1 MSQYVNITMLNRA
14 RKYSVT
20 MKRFLPLLL
29 IGGLGSAAN
38 ADIIHQIS
46 ASTQLQVQAAST
58 HATRIGSTYAVSG
71 NNIELGTTSTTDANG
86 TTVTTSNMGGLT
98 AGTAAT
104 SLDAATMVNGT
115 YQIKTAGDAF
125 SLTESFTLGDD
136 AVAYSATSGVVVE
149 DLSATAAT
157 STAVTTTG
165 TDENGDATSTTVTT
179 TTPATNAWGVVE
191 SMPLFG
197 DTSTYAGGHTGSLAG
212 TIKSSGEI
220 TLTAGGAG
228 TTATGQITS
237 TLTIK

>member
-1 MSQYVNITMLNRA
+1 M
-14 RKYSVT
+14 
-20 MKRFLPLLL
+20 
-29 IGGLGSAAN
+29 

-71 NNIELGTTSTTDANG
+71 NNIQLGTTTTTDSSNN
-86 TTVTTSNMGGLT
+86 TSTVTSNMGGLT

-104 SLDAATMVNGT
+104 STDAATMVNGT
-115 YQIKTAGDAF
+115 YEIKTAGDAF

-136 AVAYSATSGVVVE
+136 AIDFRASTGGVTVE

-157 STAVTTTG
+157 STT
-165 TDENGDATSTTVTT
+165 NGNTTSTTPGTF
-179 TTPATNAWGVVE
+179 AYGVVTE
-191 SMPLFG
+191 MPVFG
-197 DTSTYAGGHTGSLAG
+197 DTSTYAGGHAGGLAG

>member
-1 MSQYVNITMLNRA
+1 M
-14 RKYSVT
+14 
-20 MKRFLPLLL
+20 
-29 IGGLGSAAN
+29 

-58 HATRIGSTYAVSG
+58 HSTRIGSTYAVSG
-71 NNIELGTTSTTDANG
+71 NNIELGTTT
-86 TTVTTSNMGGLT
+86 TTVTGGQTTTSDMGGLT
-98 AGTAAT
+98 AGTSAT

-136 AVAYSATSGVVVE
+136 AIDFTASTGGVTVE
-149 DLSATAAT
+149 DLHATAAT
-157 STAVTTTG
+157 STTSGG
-165 TDENGDATSTTVTT
+165 TTT
-179 TTPATNAWGVVE
+179 TTPGTFAYGVVTE
-191 SMPLFG
+191 MPVFG
-197 DTSTYAGGHTGSLAG
+197 DTTTTAGGHAGGLAG

-237 TLTIK
+237 TLTIR

>member
-1 MSQYVNITMLNRA
+1 M
-14 RKYSVT
+14 
-20 MKRFLPLLL
+20 
-29 IGGLGSAAN
+29 

-71 NNIELGTTSTTDANG
+71 NNIQLGTTTTTDSSNN
-86 TTVTTSNMGGLT
+86 TSTTTSNMGGLT

-115 YQIKTAGDAF
+115 YEIKTAGDAF

-165 TDENGDATSTTVTT
+165 TDANGDATSTTVTT

-197 DTSTYAGGHTGSLAG
+197 DTSTYAGGHAGSLAG

>member
-1 MSQYVNITMLNRA
+1 M
-14 RKYSVT
+14 
-20 MKRFLPLLL
+20 
-29 IGGLGSAAN
+29 

-58 HATRIGSTYAVSG
+58 HSTRIGSTYAVSG
-71 NNIELGTTSTTDANG
+71 NNIELGTTSTFTCTANCG
-86 TTVTTSNMGGLT
+86 EGQTPTGSTNVTTSDMGGLT
-98 AGTAAT
+98 AGTGAT

-136 AVAYSATSGVVVE
+136 AVAYSATSGVIVE

-165 TDENGDATSTTVTT
+165 TDANGDATSTTVTT

>member
-1 MSQYVNITMLNRA
+1 
-14 RKYSVT
+14 
-20 MKRFLPLLL
+20 MKRFIPILFLASFSSPVM
-29 IGGLGSAAN
+29 

-165 TDENGDATSTTVTT
+165 TDANGDATSTTVTT

-220 TLTAGGAG
+220 TLTAGAG

>member
-1 MSQYVNITMLNRA
+1 M
-14 RKYSVT
+14 
-20 MKRFLPLLL
+20 
-29 IGGLGSAAN
+29 

-46 ASTQLQVQAAST
+46 ASTQLRVDSAAT
-58 HATRIGSTYAVSG
+58 QATRIGSTYAVSG
-71 NNIELGTTSTTDANG
+71 NNIELGTTT
-86 TTVTTSNMGGLT
+86 TTVTGGQTTTSDMGGLT
-98 AGTAAT
+98 AGTSAT

-136 AVAYSATSGVVVE
+136 AVAYSATSGVIVE

-157 STAVTTTG
+157 STTVTTTG
-165 TDENGDATSTTVTT
+165 TDANGNATSTAVTT

-191 SMPLFG
+191 TMPLFG
-197 DTSTYAGGHTGSLAG
+197 DTSTYAGGHAGSLAG
-212 TIKSSGEI
+212 TIKSSGEV
-220 TLTAGGAG
+220 TLTAGGSG

>member
-1 MSQYVNITMLNRA
+1 
-14 RKYSVT
+14 
-20 MKRFLPLLL
+20 MKRFIPILFLASFSSP
-29 IGGLGSAAN
+29 AM

-71 NNIELGTTSTTDANG
+71 NNIELGTTSTTTNG
-86 TTVTTSNMGGLT
+86 TTTVTTSDMGGLT
-98 AGTAAT
+98 AGTGAT

-136 AVAYSATSGVVVE
+136 AIEFTASTGGVTVE

-157 STAVTTTG
+157 STT
-165 TDENGDATSTTVTT
+165 NGNTTSTTPGTF
-179 TTPATNAWGVVE
+179 AYGVVTE
-191 SMPLFG
+191 MPVFG
-197 DTSTYAGGHTGSLAG
+197 DTSTYAGGHAGGLAG
-212 TIKSSGEI
+212 TIKSSGEV

>member
-1 MSQYVNITMLNRA
+1 
-14 RKYSVT
+14 
-20 MKRFLPLLL
+20 MKRFIPILFLASFSSP
-29 IGGLGSAAN
+29 AM

-71 NNIELGTTSTTDANG
+71 NNIQLGTTTTTDSSNN
-86 TTVTTSNMGGLT
+86 TSTTTSNMGGLT

-115 YQIKTAGDAF
+115 YEIKTAGDAF

-136 AVAYSATSGVVVE
+136 AIDFTASSGGVTVE
-149 DLSATAAT
+149 DLHATAAT
-157 STAVTTTG
+157 ST
-165 TDENGDATSTTVTT
+165 TSGNTTT
-179 TTPATNAWGVVE
+179 TTPGTFAYGVVKE
-191 SMPLFG
+191 MPVFG
-197 DTSTYAGGHTGSLAG
+197 DTSTYAGGHAGGLAG

>member
-1 MSQYVNITMLNRA
+1 
-14 RKYSVT
+14 
-20 MKRFLPLLL
+20 MKRFIPILFLASF
-29 IGGLGSAAN
+29 GSPAM

-71 NNIELGTTSTTDANG
+71 NNIELGTTSTTDSSNNT
-86 TTVTTSNMGGLT
+86 TTVTSNMGGLT
-98 AGTAAT
+98 AGTNAT

-136 AVAYSATSGVVVE
+136 AIDFTASTGGVTVE
-149 DLSATAAT
+149 DLHATAAT
-157 STAVTTTG
+157 STTSGG
-165 TDENGDATSTTVTT
+165 TTT
-179 TTPATNAWGVVE
+179 TTPGTFAYGVVKE
-191 SMPLFG
+191 MPVFG
-197 DTSTYAGGHTGSLAG
+197 DTSTYAGGHAGGLAG
-212 TIKSSGEI
+212 TIKSSGEV

>member
-1 MSQYVNITMLNRA
+1 
-14 RKYSVT
+14 
-20 MKRFLPLLL
+20 MKRFIPILFLASFSSP
-29 IGGLGSAAN
+29 AM

-71 NNIELGTTSTTDANG
+71 NNIQLGTTTTTDSSNN
-86 TTVTTSNMGGLT
+86 TSTVTSNMGGLT

-104 SLDAATMVNGT
+104 STDAATMVNGT
-115 YQIKTAGDAF
+115 YEIKTAGDAF

-136 AVAYSATSGVVVE
+136 AIDFRASTGGVTVE
-149 DLSATAAT
+149 DLHATAAT
-157 STAVTTTG
+157 ST
-165 TDENGDATSTTVTT
+165 TSGNTTT
-179 TTPATNAWGVVE
+179 TTPGTFAYGVVKE
-191 SMPLFG
+191 MPVFG
-197 DTSTYAGGHTGSLAG
+197 DTSTYAGGHAGGLAG

>member
-1 MSQYVNITMLNRA
+1 
-14 RKYSVT
+14 
-20 MKRFLPLLL
+20 MKRFIPILFLASFSSP
-29 IGGLGSAAN
+29 AM

-46 ASTQLQVQAAST
+46 ASTQLRVDSAAT
-58 HATRIGSTYAVSG
+58 QATRIGSTYAVSG
-71 NNIELGTTSTTDANG
+71 NNIELGTTSTTNNG
-86 TTVTTSNMGGLT
+86 TTVTTSDMGGLT
-98 AGTAAT
+98 AGTGAT

-136 AVAYSATSGVVVE
+136 AVAYSASSGVIVE

-157 STAVTTTG
+157 STTVTTAG
-165 TDENGDATSTTVTT
+165 TDANGNATSTAVTT

-197 DTSTYAGGHTGSLAG
+197 DTTTTSGGYAGSLAG

-237 TLTIK
+237 TLTIR

>member
-1 MSQYVNITMLNRA
+1 
-14 RKYSVT
+14 
-20 MKRFLPLLL
+20 MKRFIPILFLASFSSP
-29 IGGLGSAAN
+29 AM

-71 NNIELGTTSTTDANG
+71 NNIELGTTSTFTCTANCG
-86 TTVTTSNMGGLT
+86 EGQTPTGSTTATTSDMGGLT
-98 AGTAAT
+98 AGTGAT
-104 SLDAATMVNGT
+104 STDAATMVNGT

-136 AVAYSATSGVVVE
+136 AIDFTATTGGVTVE
-149 DLSATAAT
+149 DLHATAAT
-157 STAVTTTG
+157 STTSGG
-165 TDENGDATSTTVTT
+165 TTT
-179 TTPATNAWGVVE
+179 TTPGTFAYGVVKE
-191 SMPLFG
+191 MPVFG
-197 DTSTYAGGHTGSLAG
+197 DTSTYAGGHAGGLAG
-212 TIKSSGEI
+212 TITSSGEV

>member
-1 MSQYVNITMLNRA
+1 
-14 RKYSVT
+14 
-20 MKRFLPLLL
+20 MKRFIPILFLASFSSP
-29 IGGLGSAAN
+29 AM

-71 NNIELGTTSTTDANG
+71 NNIELGTTT
-86 TTVTTSNMGGLT
+86 TTVTGGTTTTSDMGGLT
-98 AGTAAT
+98 AGTGAT

-136 AVAYSATSGVVVE
+136 AVAYSASSGVIVE

-157 STAVTTTG
+157 STTVTTAG
-165 TDENGDATSTTVTT
+165 TDANGNATSTAVTT

-197 DTSTYAGGHTGSLAG
+197 DTTTTSGGYAGSLAG

-237 TLTIK
+237 TLTIR

>member
-1 MSQYVNITMLNRA
+1 M
-14 RKYSVT
+14 
-20 MKRFLPLLL
+20 
-29 IGGLGSAAN
+29 

-71 NNIELGTTSTTDANG
+71 NNIQLGTTTTTDSSNN
-86 TTVTTSNMGGLT
+86 TSTTTSNMGGLT
-98 AGTAAT
+98 AGTSAT

-115 YQIKTAGDAF
+115 YEIKTAGDAF

-136 AVAYSATSGVVVE
+136 AIDFTATTGGVTVE
-149 DLSATAAT
+149 DLHATAAT
-157 STAVTTTG
+157 STTSGG
-165 TDENGDATSTTVTT
+165 TTT
-179 TTPATNAWGVVE
+179 TTPGTFAYGVVKE
-191 SMPLFG
+191 MPVFG
-197 DTSTYAGGHTGSLAG
+197 DTSTYAGGHAGGLAG

>member
-1 MSQYVNITMLNRA
+1 M
-14 RKYSVT
+14 
-20 MKRFLPLLL
+20 
-29 IGGLGSAAN
+29 

-58 HATRIGSTYAVSG
+58 HSTRIGSTYAVSG
-71 NNIELGTTSTTDANG
+71 NNIELGTTT
-86 TTVTTSNMGGLT
+86 TTVTGGTTTTSDMGGLT
-98 AGTAAT
+98 AGTGAT

-136 AVAYSATSGVVVE
+136 AVAYSATSGVIVE

-157 STAVTTTG
+157 STTVTTTG
-165 TDENGDATSTTVTT
+165 TDANGNATSTAVTT

-191 SMPLFG
+191 TMPLFG
-197 DTSTYAGGHTGSLAG
+197 DTSTYAGGHAGSLAG
-212 TIKSSGEI
+212 TIKSSGEV
-220 TLTAGGAG
+220 TLTAGVSG

>member
-1 MSQYVNITMLNRA
+1 M
-14 RKYSVT
+14 
-20 MKRFLPLLL
+20 
-29 IGGLGSAAN
+29 

-71 NNIELGTTSTTDANG
+71 NNIELGTTSTFTCTANCG
-86 TTVTTSNMGGLT
+86 EGQTPTGSTNVTTSDMGGLT
-98 AGTAAT
+98 AGTGAT
-104 SLDAATMVNGT
+104 STDAATMVNGT

-165 TDENGDATSTTVTT
+165 TDANGDATSTTVTT

-197 DTSTYAGGHTGSLAG
+197 DTSTYAGGHGGSLAG

>member
-1 MSQYVNITMLNRA
+1 M
-14 RKYSVT
+14 
-20 MKRFLPLLL
+20 
-29 IGGLGSAAN
+29 

-58 HATRIGSTYAVSG
+58 HSTRIGSTYAVSG
-71 NNIELGTTSTTDANG
+71 NNIELGTTT
-86 TTVTTSNMGGLT
+86 TTVTGGTTTTSDMGGLT
-98 AGTAAT
+98 AGTGAT

-136 AVAYSATSGVVVE
+136 AVAYSATSGVIVE

-157 STAVTTTG
+157 STTVTTTG
-165 TDENGDATSTTVTT
+165 TDANGNATSTAVTT

-191 SMPLFG
+191 TMPLFG
-197 DTSTYAGGHTGSLAG
+197 DTSTYAGGHAGSLAG
-212 TIKSSGEI
+212 TIKSSGEV
-220 TLTAGGAG
+220 TLTAGGSG
-228 TTATGQITS
+228 TKATGQITS

>member
-1 MSQYVNITMLNRA
+1 
-14 RKYSVT
+14 
-20 MKRFLPLLL
+20 MKRFIPILFLASFSSP
-29 IGGLGSAAN
+29 AM

-46 ASTQLQVQAAST
+46 ASTQLRVDSAAT
-58 HATRIGSTYAVSG
+58 QATRIGSTYAVSG
-71 NNIELGTTSTTDANG
+71 NNIELGTTT
-86 TTVTTSNMGGLT
+86 TTVTGGQTTTSDMGGLT
-98 AGTAAT
+98 AGTGAT

-136 AVAYSATSGVVVE
+136 AVAYSATSGVIVE

-157 STAVTTTG
+157 STTVTTTG
-165 TDENGDATSTTVTT
+165 TDANGNATSTAVTT

-191 SMPLFG
+191 TMPLFG
-197 DTSTYAGGHTGSLAG
+197 DTSTYAGGHAGSLAG
-212 TIKSSGEI
+212 TIKSSGEV
-220 TLTAGGAG
+220 TLTAGGSG

>member
-1 MSQYVNITMLNRA
+1 M
-14 RKYSVT
+14 
-20 MKRFLPLLL
+20 
-29 IGGLGSAAN
+29 

-71 NNIELGTTSTTDANG
+71 NNIQLGTTTTTDSSNN
-86 TTVTTSNMGGLT
+86 TSTTTSNMGGLT

-115 YQIKTAGDAF
+115 YEIKTAGDAF

-136 AVAYSATSGVVVE
+136 AIDFTASTGGVTVE
-149 DLSATAAT
+149 DLHATAAT
-157 STAVTTTG
+157 STTSGG
-165 TDENGDATSTTVTT
+165 TTT
-179 TTPATNAWGVVE
+179 TTPGTFAYGVVKE
-191 SMPLFG
+191 MPVFG
-197 DTSTYAGGHTGSLAG
+197 DTSTYAGGHAGGLAG
-212 TIKSSGEI
+212 TIKSSGEV

-237 TLTIK
+237 TLTIN

>member
-1 MSQYVNITMLNRA
+1 M
-14 RKYSVT
+14 
-20 MKRFLPLLL
+20 
-29 IGGLGSAAN
+29 

-71 NNIELGTTSTTDANG
+71 NNIELGTTSTFTCTANCG
-86 TTVTTSNMGGLT
+86 EGQTPTGSTNVTTSTMGGLT
-98 AGTAAT
+98 AGTGAT
-104 SLDAATMVNGT
+104 SLDAATMVDGS

-136 AVAYSATSGVVVE
+136 AIEFTASTGGVTVE

-157 STAVTTTG
+157 STATTTTG
-165 TDENGDATSTTVTT
+165 TDANGDATSTTVTS
-179 TTPATNAWGVVE
+179 TTPGTFAYGVVTE
-191 SMPLFG
+191 MPVFG
-197 DTSTYAGGHTGSLAG
+197 DTSTYAGGHAGGLAG

>member
-1 MSQYVNITMLNRA
+1 M
-14 RKYSVT
+14 
-20 MKRFLPLLL
+20 
-29 IGGLGSAAN
+29 

-71 NNIELGTTSTTDANG
+71 NNIQLGTTTTTDSSNN
-86 TTVTTSNMGGLT
+86 TSTTTSNMGGLT
-98 AGTAAT
+98 AGTSAT

-115 YQIKTAGDAF
+115 YEIKTAGDAF

-136 AVAYSATSGVVVE
+136 AIDFTASTGGVTVE
-149 DLSATAAT
+149 DLHATAAT
-157 STAVTTTG
+157 STTSGG
-165 TDENGDATSTTVTT
+165 TTT
-179 TTPATNAWGVVE
+179 TTPGTFAYGVVKE
-191 SMPLFG
+191 MPVFG
-197 DTSTYAGGHTGSLAG
+197 DTSTYAGGHAGGLAG

>member
-1 MSQYVNITMLNRA
+1 M
-14 RKYSVT
+14 
-20 MKRFLPLLL
+20 
-29 IGGLGSAAN
+29 

-71 NNIELGTTSTTDANG
+71 NNIQLGTTTTTDSSNN
-86 TTVTTSNMGGLT
+86 TSTTTSNMGGLT
-98 AGTAAT
+98 AGTSAT

-115 YQIKTAGDAF
+115 YEIKTAGDAF

-136 AVAYSATSGVVVE
+136 AIDFRASTGGVTVE

-157 STAVTTTG
+157 STT
-165 TDENGDATSTTVTT
+165 NGNTTSTTPGTF
-179 TTPATNAWGVVE
+179 AYGVVTE
-191 SMPLFG
+191 MPVFG
-197 DTSTYAGGHTGSLAG
+197 DTSTYAGGHAGGLAG

>member
-1 MSQYVNITMLNRA
+1 M
-14 RKYSVT
+14 
-20 MKRFLPLLL
+20 
-29 IGGLGSAAN
+29 

-136 AVAYSATSGVVVE
+136 AVAYSATSGVIVE

-165 TDENGDATSTTVTT
+165 TDANGDANINNGDKQLHQPQMHGVLLSLCHYLVTHLHML
-179 TTPATNAWGVVE
+179 VV
-191 SMPLFG
+191 MQV
-197 DTSTYAGGHTGSLAG
+197 H
-212 TIKSSGEI
+212 
-220 TLTAGGAG
+220 
-228 TTATGQITS
+228 
-237 TLTIK
+237 

>member
-1 MSQYVNITMLNRA
+1 
-14 RKYSVT
+14 

-38 ADIIHQIS
+38 ADIIHTIS
-46 ASTQLQVQAAST
+46 ASTQLRVDAAAT
-58 HATRIGSTYAVSG
+58 DATRIGSTYSVQAS
-71 NNIELGTTSTTDANG
+71 NITAGT
-86 TTVTTSNMGGLT
+86 MGGLT

-165 TDENGDATSTTVTT
+165 TDANGDATSTTVTT

>member
-1 MSQYVNITMLNRA
+1 M
-14 RKYSVT
+14 
-20 MKRFLPLLL
+20 
-29 IGGLGSAAN
+29 

-58 HATRIGSTYAVSG
+58 HSTRIGSTYAVSG
-71 NNIELGTTSTTDANG
+71 NNIELGTTSTFTCTANCG
-86 TTVTTSNMGGLT
+86 EGQTPTGSTNVTTSTMGGLT
-98 AGTAAT
+98 AGTGAT

-165 TDENGDATSTTVTT
+165 TDANGDATSTTVTT

-197 DTSTYAGGHTGSLAG
+197 DTSTYAGGHAGSLAG

>member
-1 MSQYVNITMLNRA
+1 
-14 RKYSVT
+14 
-20 MKRFLPLLL
+20 MKRFIPILFLASFSSP
-29 IGGLGSAAN
+29 AM

-58 HATRIGSTYAVSG
+58 HSTRIGSTYAVSG
-71 NNIELGTTSTTDANG
+71 NNIELGTTSTFTCTANCG
-86 TTVTTSNMGGLT
+86 EGQTPTGSTTATTSDMGGLT
-98 AGTAAT
+98 AGTGAT
-104 SLDAATMVNGT
+104 STDAATMVNGT

-136 AVAYSATSGVVVE
+136 AIDFRASTGGVTVE
-149 DLSATAAT
+149 DLHATAAT
-157 STAVTTTG
+157 STTSGG
-165 TDENGDATSTTVTT
+165 TTT
-179 TTPATNAWGVVE
+179 TTPGTFAYGVVKE
-191 SMPLFG
+191 MPVFG
-197 DTSTYAGGHTGSLAG
+197 DTSTYAGGHAGGLAG

>member
-1 MSQYVNITMLNRA
+1 
-14 RKYSVT
+14 
-20 MKRFLPLLL
+20 MKRFIPILFLASFSSP
-29 IGGLGSAAN
+29 AM

-165 TDENGDATSTTVTT
+165 TDANGDATSTTVTT

-228 TTATGQITS
+228 TTATGQFVSEIS
-237 TLTIK
+237 VE

>member
-1 MSQYVNITMLNRA
+1 M
-14 RKYSVT
+14 
-20 MKRFLPLLL
+20 
-29 IGGLGSAAN
+29 

-71 NNIELGTTSTTDANG
+71 NNIELGTTSTFTCTANCG
-86 TTVTTSNMGGLT
+86 EGQTPTGSTNVTTSDMGGLT
-98 AGTAAT
+98 AGTGAT
-104 SLDAATMVNGT
+104 STDAATMVNGT

-165 TDENGDATSTTVTT
+165 TDANGDATSTTVTT

>member
-1 MSQYVNITMLNRA
+1 
-14 RKYSVT
+14 
-20 MKRFLPLLL
+20 MKKLLPLLL
-29 IGGLGSAAN
+29 LAGFSSPAS

-46 ASTQLQVQAAST
+46 ASTQLRVDSAAT
-58 HATRIGSTYAVSG
+58 QATRIGSTYAVSG
-71 NNIELGTTSTTDANG
+71 NNIELGTTSTTNNG
-86 TTVTTSNMGGLT
+86 TTVTTSDMGGLT
-98 AGTAAT
+98 AGTGAT

-136 AVAYSATSGVVVE
+136 AVAYSATSGVIVE

-157 STAVTTTG
+157 STTVTTTG
-165 TDENGDATSTTVTT
+165 TDTNGDATSTAVTT

-197 DTSTYAGGHTGSLAG
+197 DTTTTAGGYAGSLAG
-212 TIKSSGEI
+212 TIKSSGEV

-237 TLTIK
+237 TLTIR

>member
-1 MSQYVNITMLNRA
+1 M
-14 RKYSVT
+14 
-20 MKRFLPLLL
+20 
-29 IGGLGSAAN
+29 

-71 NNIELGTTSTTDANG
+71 NNIELGTTSTFTCTANCG
-86 TTVTTSNMGGLT
+86 EGQTPTGSTTATTSDMGGLT
-98 AGTAAT
+98 AGTGAT
-104 SLDAATMVNGT
+104 STDAATMVNGT

-165 TDENGDATSTTVTT
+165 TDANGDATSTTVTT

>member
-1 MSQYVNITMLNRA
+1 M
-14 RKYSVT
+14 
-20 MKRFLPLLL
+20 
-29 IGGLGSAAN
+29 

-71 NNIELGTTSTTDANG
+71 NNIQLGTTTTTDSSNN
-86 TTVTTSNMGGLT
+86 TSTVTSNMGGLT
-98 AGTAAT
+98 AGTSAT

-115 YQIKTAGDAF
+115 YEIKTAGDAF

-136 AVAYSATSGVVVE
+136 AIDFTASTGGVTVE
-149 DLSATAAT
+149 DLHATAAT
-157 STAVTTTG
+157 ST
-165 TDENGDATSTTVTT
+165 TSGNTTT
-179 TTPATNAWGVVE
+179 TTPGTFAYGVVKE
-191 SMPLFG
+191 MPVFG
-197 DTSTYAGGHTGSLAG
+197 DTSTYAGGHAGGLAG
-212 TIKSSGEI
+212 TIKSSGEV

>member
-1 MSQYVNITMLNRA
+1 
-14 RKYSVT
+14 
-20 MKRFLPLLL
+20 MKRFIPILFLASFSSP
-29 IGGLGSAAN
+29 AM

-58 HATRIGSTYAVSG
+58 HSTRIGSTYAVSG
-71 NNIELGTTSTTDANG
+71 NNIELGTTSTVTCTANCG
-86 TTVTTSNMGGLT
+86 EGQTPTGSTNVTTSTMGGLT

-165 TDENGDATSTTVTT
+165 TDANGDATSTTVTT

-197 DTSTYAGGHTGSLAG
+197 DTSTYAGGHAGSLAG

>member
-1 MSQYVNITMLNRA
+1 M
-14 RKYSVT
+14 
-20 MKRFLPLLL
+20 
-29 IGGLGSAAN
+29 

-46 ASTQLQVQAAST
+46 ASTQLRVDSAAT
-58 HATRIGSTYAVSG
+58 QATRIGSTYAVSG
-71 NNIELGTTSTTDANG
+71 NNIELGTTSTTNNG
-86 TTVTTSNMGGLT
+86 TTVTTSDMGGLT
-98 AGTAAT
+98 AGTGAT

-136 AVAYSATSGVVVE
+136 AVAYSASSGVIVE

-157 STAVTTTG
+157 STTVTTAG
-165 TDENGDATSTTVTT
+165 TDANGNATSTAVTT

-191 SMPLFG
+191 TMPLFG
-197 DTSTYAGGHTGSLAG
+197 DTSTYAGGHAGSLAG
-212 TIKSSGEI
+212 TIKSSGEV
-220 TLTAGGAG
+220 TLTAGGSG

>member
-1 MSQYVNITMLNRA
+1 
-14 RKYSVT
+14 
-20 MKRFLPLLL
+20 MKRLIPILFLASFSSP
-29 IGGLGSAAN
+29 AM

-71 NNIELGTTSTTDANG
+71 NNIELGTTSTTDSSNNT
-86 TTVTTSNMGGLT
+86 TTVTSNMGGLT
-98 AGTAAT
+98 AGTNAT

-136 AVAYSATSGVVVE
+136 AIDFTATTGGVTVE
-149 DLSATAAT
+149 DLHATAAT
-157 STAVTTTG
+157 STTSGG
-165 TDENGDATSTTVTT
+165 TTT
-179 TTPATNAWGVVE
+179 TTPGTFAYGVVKE
-191 SMPLFG
+191 MPVFG
-197 DTSTYAGGHTGSLAG
+197 DTSTYAGGHAGGLAG
-212 TIKSSGEI
+212 TIKSSGEV

>member
-1 MSQYVNITMLNRA
+1 M
-14 RKYSVT
+14 
-20 MKRFLPLLL
+20 
-29 IGGLGSAAN
+29 

-58 HATRIGSTYAVSG
+58 HSTRIGSTYAVSG
-71 NNIELGTTSTTDANG
+71 NNIELGTTT
-86 TTVTTSNMGGLT
+86 TTVTGGTTTTSDMGGLT
-98 AGTAAT
+98 AGTGAT

-136 AVAYSATSGVVVE
+136 AIDFTASTGGVTVE
-149 DLSATAAT
+149 DLHATAAT
-157 STAVTTTG
+157 STTSGG
-165 TDENGDATSTTVTT
+165 TTT
-179 TTPATNAWGVVE
+179 TTPGTFAYGVVTE
-191 SMPLFG
+191 MPVFG
-197 DTSTYAGGHTGSLAG
+197 DTTTTAGGHAGGLAG

-237 TLTIK
+237 TLTIR

>member
-1 MSQYVNITMLNRA
+1 
-14 RKYSVT
+14 
-20 MKRFLPLLL
+20 MKRFIPILFLASFSSP
-29 IGGLGSAAN
+29 AM

-71 NNIELGTTSTTDANG
+71 NNIELGTTSTFTCTANCG
-86 TTVTTSNMGGLT
+86 EGQTPTGSTNVTTSTMGGLT
-98 AGTAAT
+98 TPTSAT
-104 SLDAATMVNGT
+104 SLDAATMVDGS

-136 AVAYSATSGVVVE
+136 AINFTATTGGVTVE
-149 DLSATAAT
+149 DLHATAAT
-157 STAVTTTG
+157 STTSNG
-165 TDENGDATSTTVTT
+165 TTT
-179 TTPATNAWGVVE
+179 TTPGTFAYGVVKE
-191 SMPLFG
+191 MPVFG
-197 DTSTYAGGHTGSLAG
+197 DTSTYAGGHAGGLAG
-212 TIKSSGEI
+212 TIKSSGEV